1 MSPGIK
7 LLSSKDVSIIA
18 LSLLKAYDKI
28 TVAMNKNNK
37 SSELTSDIRIAL
49 FASGSGT
56 DANAILDAQ
65 DKGLI
70 TDGKVVLLV
79 STKDDVGCIDVGRR
93 HGVDVVVLPKK
104 KLKKDFTVEVEKLLL
119 EHGIEL
125 VFLVGCI
132 HKIPI
137 IPDIPMYNIH
147 PADTG
152 YHGGKGMYGVKVHQS
167 VLDKI
172 KNEMEDDIED
182 GINRWFTWIT
192 IHEVNDKYDEG
203 EPFMRLAVEVYPE
216 SDDELILQKRV
227 LQYEWMI
234 LPTALNVA
242 IRRIRMKKGF

>member
-1 MSPGIK
+1 MSPVFK
-7 LLSSKDVSIIA
+7 LISSKYVSIIA
-18 LSLLKAYDKI
+18 LSLFKAYDKI
-28 TVAMNKNNK
+28 TVAMNENNK
-37 SSELTSDIRIAL
+37 SSERTSDIRIAL

-79 STKDDVGCIDVGRR
+79 STKEDVGCIDVGKH
-93 HGVDVVVLPKK
+93 HGMDVVALPKK
-104 KLKKDFTVEVEKLLL
+104 KLKKDFSAEVEKLLL

-137 IPDIPMYNIH
+137 MPDIPMYNIH
-147 PADTG
+147 PADTR
-152 YHGGKGMYGVKVHQS
+152 YHGGKSMYGIKVHQS

-172 KNEMEDDIED
+172 KTEMEDDIEY

-192 IHEVNDKYDEG
+192 IHEVNDKYDKG
-203 EPFMRLAVEVYPE
+203 DPFMRLAVEVYPE
-216 SDDELILQKRV
+216 SDDEFILQKRV

-234 LPTALNVA
+234 LPTAVNAA
-242 IRRIRMKKGF
+242 IRRIIMKKRF